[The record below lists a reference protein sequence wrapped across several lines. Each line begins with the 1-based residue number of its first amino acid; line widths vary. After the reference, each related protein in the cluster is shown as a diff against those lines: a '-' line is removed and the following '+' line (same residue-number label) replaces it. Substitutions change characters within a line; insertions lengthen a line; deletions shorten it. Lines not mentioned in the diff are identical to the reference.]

1 MSATLQSDSIMQR
14 LQMMAREIELTG
26 DSRDLTELELLMSE
40 MLVEG
45 NKTHAESLRLLEGV
59 RESVDNAIIAV
70 TTWRRRAYCMAGLVW
85 LLSSGLAFAL
95 TR

>member
-1 MSATLQSDSIMQR
+1 MQR

-26 DSRDLTELELLMSE
+26 ESRDLTELELLMSE

-45 NKTHAESLRLLEGV
+45 NRAHTESIKLLEGV
-59 RESVDNAIIAV
+59 RQSIDNSTISIS
-70 TTWRRRAYCMAGLVW
+70 TWRRRALMMAVLVW
-85 LLSSGLAFAL
+85 LLSCALAFVL

>member
-14 LQMMAREIELTG
+14 LQMMAQEIELAG

-45 NKTHAESLRLLEGV
+45 NRAHTESIKLLEGV
-59 RESVDNAIIAV
+59 RQSIDNSIISIS
-70 TTWRRRAYCMAGLVW
+70 TWRRRALMMAVLVW
-85 LLSSGLAFAL
+85 LLTCTLAFVV